1 MGMQLK
7 INDLIN
13 LQIQAFQTQIIDAIE
28 RRAASL
34 NGLDSMNYDG
44 EMMKIM
50 MNTNIGRANIKGL
63 NFKYELKIRQF
74 SHNTIINLLRGT
86 TKEGVPLAHIPP
98 TNIIS
103 SINYKYHNQ
112 SFSLSSHYNAL
123 KKASEYDIGGVDN
136 IGEATLIG
144 NPSWYTINL
153 NYRIAI
159 DKNLIFIAGANNI
172 MDTHYKTFGSG
183 ISASGRNFTL
193 SLQSKF

>member
-1 MGMQLK
+1 MVPNNKLSAEKSINIEMGMQLK

-74 SHNTIINLLRGT
+74 SHNTIINLLRGA

-136 IGEATLIG
+136 IEEATLIG

-153 NYRIAI
+153 NYTSP
-159 DKNLIFIAGANNI
+159 KVFLIF
-172 MDTHYKTFGSG
+172 
-183 ISASGRNFTL
+183 
-193 SLQSKF
+193 SLL